1 MYIVQVL
8 VEHPTHALDTNFDY
22 LNKLISDW
30 YDKGLK
36 TPEQVQKYI
45 ADMKVKQKNV
55 QNLQKSTGYN
65 QYNQR
70 NYDNL
75 DDLYVNKPVENLS

>member
-1 MYIVQVL
+1 MGLDFGYSLNII
-8 VEHPTHALDTNFDY
+8 EIALKKTTSKVNPNFDY

-45 ADMKVKQKNV
+45 SDMKVKQKTYRICKRQLVIINII
-55 QNLQKSTGYN
+55 K
-65 QYNQR
+65 
-70 NYDNL
+70 
-75 DDLYVNKPVENLS
+75 EIMII